1 MCVLKL
7 KPPKSRESR
16 FREKSILR
24 KTSAI
29 FQKMFFCTKVM
40 LGMLSSLGKIKNCG
54 KISEMGK
61 KAFLTE
67 SIKKDIFFVFRLIH
81 LNDAEKATERDKI
94 ISNHFLMKF

>member
-1 MCVLKL
+1 MCVLKP

-24 KTSAI
+24 KKLAI

-40 LGMLSSLGKIKNCG
+40 LGMLSSLGKIKKCE

-61 KAFLTE
+61 MPF
-67 SIKKDIFFVFRLIH
+67 
-81 LNDAEKATERDKI
+81 
-94 ISNHFLMKF
+94 